1 MIVIKSNLKCKVM
14 IIKMPIINKDTINL
28 INHSASTFLNIAQM
42 TQYRMKY
49 LQDRDAETK
58 EKMYKH
64 AFLAGA
70 GIVCLL
76 TIGIVGL
83 MESRRNDNQVP
94 NSL

>member
-1 MIVIKSNLKCKVM
+1 MNR
-14 IIKMPIINKDTINL
+14 DTINL

-42 TQYRMKY
+42 TQYRVKY
-49 LQDRDAETK
+49 LQDRDAEAK

-70 GIVCLL
+70 GIACLL

-83 MESRRNDNQVP
+83 IESRRNY
-94 NSL
+94 